1 MVRCAICYDTAMSE
15 PEPGPGGY
23 RLMRE
28 LISKRPRLVVFIVV
42 LAFLGPLVTAPT
54 PYLGKVI
61 IDDLIF
67 RQQAGGAPGVDAV
80 LGVSSTIWML
90 AGIVLLGVLLKLL
103 GTIIGGWQSHY
114 ILQITRNGLY
124 DVRVDAAERVMGTPM
139 KTLETMSPGKVASRL
154 TNDPN
159 HVDGAVFTILRSCLT
174 AIFTVIVVMAF
185 MLFLDPFL
193 TLVVLATMPITALL
207 SISWYRRLRDFS
219 REESDRS
226 AALSA
231 TSTEIFGAI
240 KVIRAFTAERTFMRR
255 IRERSEALRYEGI
268 RHWTVYHMVA
278 GLLGLLTSL
287 GADIFLFVGGV
298 LAIQGKISFG
308 EFFAFAG
315 YQGMLWGPINT
326 LLTTGQTVQ
335 IGAASAD
342 KLSEVM
348 ASEQEPHLART
359 EQPPPASF
367 RGEIVA
373 EQLRFS
379 YDGQDDVLRDIDIR
393 IKPGTMTA
401 LVGQS
406 GSGKTTL
413 ANMILG
419 FYLPTGG
426 KLLIDDID
434 IRQWDLRRLR
444 EHVGVVLQDS
454 LMFDDTL
461 RANLTMG
468 RDGWSDEALW
478 AALRAA
484 HLEDAVRSM
493 SEGLDTRL
501 GMSGTRL
508 SGGQRQ
514 RLAIARVFLR
524 DPKLIILD
532 EATSALDSETEQQI
546 QRSFDALMVGR
557 TSVVIAH
564 RLSTIYRADQ
574 IIVLHAGKVVEA
586 GTHEDLLKKSNGRY
600 KDLFQA
606 QVEGMMPMSG
616 ATRHHRGP
624 A

>member
-1 MVRCAICYDTAMSE
+1 MSDN
-15 PEPGPGGY
+15 EPGPGGY
-23 RLMRE
+23 RLMKE
-28 LISKRPRLVVFIVV
+28 LIGKQPKLVFFILL

-54 PYLGKVI
+54 PYLGKII

-67 RQQAGGAPGVDAV
+67 RQQSGATPGVDAV
-80 LGVSSTIWML
+80 LGVSSNIWML
-90 AGIVLLGVLLKLL
+90 AGLVVLGVLLKLL
-103 GTIIGGWQSHY
+103 GTVIGGWQSHY

-124 DVRVDAAERVMGTPM
+124 DVRVDAAERVMGAPM
-139 KTLETMSPGKVASRL
+139 KELETMSPGKVASRL

-159 HVDGAVFTILRSCLT
+159 HVDGAVFTILRSCLN
-174 AIFTVIVVMAF
+174 AVFTVLVVMCF

-231 TSTEIFGAI
+231 TSAEIIGAV
-240 KVIRAFTAERTFMRR
+240 KVIRAFSAERTFLRR
-255 IRERSEALRYEGI
+255 IREKSEALRFEGI

-278 GLLGLLTSL
+278 GLLGTLTSL

-326 LLTTGQTVQ
+326 LLTTGQTMQ

-348 ASEQEPHLART
+348 ATPQEPHLARPA
-359 EQPPPASF
+359 QPAPEHF
-367 RGEIVA
+367 RGAIVA
-373 EQLRFS
+373 DKLRFS
-379 YDGQDDVLRDIDIR
+379 YDGTDDVLRDVDLV

-413 ANMILG
+413 ANMMLG

-434 IRQWDLRRLR
+434 VRQWDLRRLR
-444 EHVGVVLQDS
+444 EQVGVVLQDS

-468 RDGWSDEALW
+468 REGWSDEQLW

-493 SEGLDTRL
+493 STGLDTRL

-532 EATSALDSETEQQI
+532 EATSALDSETEKQI

-564 RLSTIYRADQ
+564 RLSTIFRADQ
-574 IIVLHAGKVVEA
+574 IVVMHAGRIIEV
-586 GTHEDLLKKSNGRY
+586 GTHDELLKKCDGRY
-600 KDLFQA
+600 RDLFQA
-606 QVEGMMPMSG
+606 QVEGMVPMSG
-616 ATRHHRGP
+616 ATRHQRGP

>member
-1 MVRCAICYDTAMSE
+1 MADDK
-15 PEPGPGGY
+15 EPGPGGY
-23 RLMRE
+23 RLMKD
-28 LISKRPRLVVFIVV
+28 LIAKRPRLIFLIG
-42 LAFLGPLVTAPT
+42 LFALLGPLVTAPT
-54 PYLGKVI
+54 PYIGKVI

-80 LGVSSTIWML
+80 LGISSTIWML
-90 AGIVLLGVLLKLL
+90 AGLVGLGVLLKLL
-103 GTIIGGWQSHY
+103 GTVIGGWQSHF

-124 DVRVDAAERVMGTPM
+124 DVRVGAAERVMGAPM
-139 KTLETMSPGKVASRL
+139 RELETMSPGKVASRL

-159 HVDGAVFTILRSCLT
+159 HVDGAVFTILRSCMN
-174 AIFTVIVVMAF
+174 AVFTVLVVMVF

-193 TLVVLATMPITALL
+193 TIVVLATMPVTALL
-207 SISWYRRLRDFS
+207 SISWYRRLRNFS

-226 AALSA
+226 AALSS
-231 TSTEIFGAI
+231 TSAEIFGAV
-240 KVIRAFTAERTFMRR
+240 KVIRAFSAERMFLGR

-268 RHWTVYHMVA
+268 NHWTVYHMVA
-278 GLLGLLTSL
+278 GLLALLTSL

-335 IGAASAD
+335 VGAASAD
-342 KLSEVM
+342 KLSEVL
-348 ASEQEPHLART
+348 ATPQEPHLGRPA
-359 EQPPPASF
+359 QPPPEHF
-367 RGEIVA
+367 RGAIVA
-373 EQLRFS
+373 EKLRFT
-379 YDGQDDVLRDIDIR
+379 YDGQDDVLRDVDLVIR
-393 IKPGTMTA
+393 PGTMTA

-413 ANMILG
+413 ANMLLG
-419 FYLPTGG
+419 FYLPSGG

-434 IRQWDLRRLR
+434 VRQWDLRRLR
-444 EHVGVVLQDS
+444 EQVGVVLQDS

-468 RDGWSDEALW
+468 REGWSDEHLW

-484 HLEDAVRSM
+484 HLEDAVRAM
-493 SEGLDTRL
+493 PEGLETRL

-532 EATSALDSETEQQI
+532 EATSALDSETEKQI
-546 QRSFDALMVGR
+546 QRSFDALMAGR

-564 RLSTIYRADQ
+564 RLSTIFRADQ
-574 IIVLHAGKVVEA
+574 IVVMHAGRVAEV
-586 GTHEDLLKKSNGRY
+586 GTHEELLKKSDGRY
-600 KDLFQA
+600 KGLFQA
-606 QVEGMMPMSG
+606 QVEGMVPMSG